1 MTIHAGKDYIASG
14 VLSDHV
20 RWVQHPTSLSRR
32 LRTAQFGGDVSRSN
46 LLQGDM
52 KLSVAP
58 RGSVPF
64 TLTLCVVVDVLG
76 SVG

>member
-32 LRTAQFGGDVSRSN
+32 LRTARFGEDVSRSD
-46 LLQGDM
+46 LPHGIR
-52 KLSVAP
+52 KLIGTP
-58 RGSVPF
+58 KGCIPF
-64 TLTLCVVVDVLG
+64 ILTLYEMVDVLG
-76 SVG
+76 SIV